1 MFFLSRTFYSMRDGN
16 NNMRPPVKAGEK
28 EDIFKELLS
37 YRESVFL
44 VCLGYTR
51 NYDEAEELT
60 QDIYVKAWE
69 KLDLI
74 DRKTSAK
81 GWIITIARNRCID
94 HFRKTKIRNLFLSKK
109 GHEGH
114 STIDENTPEEIIIF
128 ESDKSKLKK
137 CVWSLPEKLRS
148 VFILKEYSG
157 NSCEEI
163 SELLQVKLGTVHSRL
178 NRGREKVTKL
188 MEVLNG

>member
-1 MFFLSRTFYSMRDGN
+1 M
-16 NNMRPPVKAGEK
+16 
-28 EDIFKELLS
+28 
-37 YRESVFL
+37 
-44 VCLGYTR
+44 GYTH
-51 NYDEAEELT
+51 NFEDAEELI

-178 NRGREKVTKL
+178 NRGIGLISAAISEELINLHIYLDTKENRKAL
-188 MEVLNG
+188 INKLSQVPPPPPPSKKKKK